1 MSARTIQALLLLTLA
16 IVGLWTPVRA
26 DIQDG
31 LDDMF
36 MVTGQEPAVYESQRR
51 GGVTMG
57 TFRVRSPINSINLV
71 NLTAPEIRAGCGG
84 IDLYGGSFTFINTD
98 QFRQILRQIGAN
110 ALGYAFKLALA
121 TMCQE
126 CDKILT
132 GLQDMMNQFTRM
144 NVDSC
149 RWAQGMVNDTVKAM
163 GLGAETKGM
172 SDASAV
178 GDAAEWMD
186 AAIESFGEPG
196 KWLKN
201 GDADGADPTKPDFG
215 NLTWNALRIAN
226 VQGLFGFAA
235 GNLSHHEVLM
245 NIVGSAIIRAP
256 SDAEVAAGSE
266 ENVNSTLTP
275 KLSFS
280 ELKRGKIPAVAVAN
294 DANAMWECDTAEK
307 CLQPTGLNKWD
318 FPGTDAWVKERLTTI
333 ADHMR
338 DPATAG
344 SPHDAADI
352 QFLGQVPFDVTR
364 HLVEL
369 QGSPGLDVYV
379 EAASDAI
386 GAYYAVALGE
396 TLAASVEASFGRTDT
411 PPMPFNVRANLD
423 RFKAEVTAE
432 RTRVGREYMKTLVEL
447 EALVDKLQLPNRNR
461 PAVMSTQAGK

>member
-163 GLGAETKGM
+163 GLGA
-172 SDASAV
+172 
-178 GDAAEWMD
+178 
-186 AAIESFGEPG
+186 
-196 KWLKN
+196 
-201 GDADGADPTKPDFG
+201 
-215 NLTWNALRIAN
+215 
-226 VQGLFGFAA
+226 
-235 GNLSHHEVLM
+235 
-245 NIVGSAIIRAP
+245 
-256 SDAEVAAGSE
+256 
-266 ENVNSTLTP
+266 
-275 KLSFS
+275 
-280 ELKRGKIPAVAVAN
+280 
-294 DANAMWECDTAEK
+294 
-307 CLQPTGLNKWD
+307 
-318 FPGTDAWVKERLTTI
+318 
-333 ADHMR
+333 
-338 DPATAG
+338 
-344 SPHDAADI
+344 
-352 QFLGQVPFDVTR
+352 
-364 HLVEL
+364 
-369 QGSPGLDVYV
+369 
-379 EAASDAI
+379 
-386 GAYYAVALGE
+386 
-396 TLAASVEASFGRTDT
+396 
-411 PPMPFNVRANLD
+411 
-423 RFKAEVTAE
+423 
-432 RTRVGREYMKTLVEL
+432 
-447 EALVDKLQLPNRNR
+447 
-461 PAVMSTQAGK
+461 

>member
-215 NLTWNALRIAN
+215 NLTWSALR
-226 VQGLFGFAA
+226 
-235 GNLSHHEVLM
+235 
-245 NIVGSAIIRAP
+245 RA
-256 SDAEVAAGSE
+256 
-266 ENVNSTLTP
+266 T
-275 KLSFS
+275 
-280 ELKRGKIPAVAVAN
+280 
-294 DANAMWECDTAEK
+294 
-307 CLQPTGLNKWD
+307 
-318 FPGTDAWVKERLTTI
+318 
-333 ADHMR
+333 
-338 DPATAG
+338 
-344 SPHDAADI
+344 
-352 QFLGQVPFDVTR
+352 
-364 HLVEL
+364 
-369 QGSPGLDVYV
+369 
-379 EAASDAI
+379 
-386 GAYYAVALGE
+386 
-396 TLAASVEASFGRTDT
+396 
-411 PPMPFNVRANLD
+411 
-423 RFKAEVTAE
+423 
-432 RTRVGREYMKTLVEL
+432 
-447 EALVDKLQLPNRNR
+447 
-461 PAVMSTQAGK
+461 

>member
-178 GDAAEWMD
+178 GTPRNGWTRRSSRSASRASGSRT
-186 AAIESFGEPG
+186 ATPTEPTR
-196 KWLKN
+196 
-201 GDADGADPTKPDFG
+201 PSRTFG

-235 GNLSHHEVLM
+235 GNLSHHEVLL
-245 NIVGSAIIRAP
+245 NIAGSAVIRAP
-256 SDAEVAAGSE
+256 SDAEVAAGE
-266 ENVNSTLTP
+266 HG
-275 KLSFS
+275 
-280 ELKRGKIPAVAVAN
+280 R
-294 DANAMWECDTAEK
+294 
-307 CLQPTGLNKWD
+307 
-318 FPGTDAWVKERLTTI
+318 RR
-333 ADHMR
+333 DHI
-338 DPATAG
+338 DGEA
-344 SPHDAADI
+344 
-352 QFLGQVPFDVTR
+352 
-364 HLVEL
+364 EL
-369 QGSPGLDVYV
+369 QRA
-379 EAASDAI
+379 EARQDAV
-386 GAYYAVALGE
+386 GGRC
-396 TLAASVEASFGRTDT
+396 AATRT
-411 PPMPFNVRANLD
+411 PCGNA
-423 RFKAEVTAE
+423 
-432 RTRVGREYMKTLVEL
+432 TRRIS
-447 EALVDKLQLPNRNR
+447 A
-461 PAVMSTQAGK
+461 

>member
-201 GDADGADPTKPDFG
+201 GDADGADPTKPDFRQPHLECAAHRERAG
-215 NLTWNALRIAN
+215 SVRLCGGQPEPPRGPDEYRRQRDH
-226 VQGLFGFAA
+226 QGAKRRRSSGRKR
-235 GNLSHHEVLM
+235 GEREQHV
-245 NIVGSAIIRAP
+245 
-256 SDAEVAAGSE
+256 DAEV
-266 ENVNSTLTP
+266 
-275 KLSFS
+275 
-280 ELKRGKIPAVAVAN
+280 
-294 DANAMWECDTAEK
+294 
-307 CLQPTGLNKWD
+307 
-318 FPGTDAWVKERLTTI
+318 
-333 ADHMR
+333 
-338 DPATAG
+338 
-344 SPHDAADI
+344 
-352 QFLGQVPFDVTR
+352 
-364 HLVEL
+364 EL
-369 QGSPGLDVYV
+369 QRT
-379 EAASDAI
+379 EAGQDPS
-386 GAYYAVALGE
+386 GG
-396 TLAASVEASFGRTDT
+396 G
-411 PPMPFNVRANLD
+411 
-423 RFKAEVTAE
+423 
-432 RTRVGREYMKTLVEL
+432 G
-447 EALVDKLQLPNRNR
+447 Q
-461 PAVMSTQAGK
+461 

>member
-149 RWAQGMVNDTVKAM
+149 RWAQGMVNDTVNAM
-163 GLGAETKGM
+163 
-172 SDASAV
+172 

-447 EALVDKLQLPNRNR
+447 EDLVDKLQLPNRNR